1 MVKWDTFSKQEVG
14 RSNIPEFRIDRVRNS
29 RLTKKEISRMRKLS
43 RQLVGYTLLGAAIIG
58 ILFSAWGL
66 ITVWRMRTPIAAGL
80 TETLDLLD
88 STLQASADGL
98 MIADDSLGQ
107 TSTAIGALEDTF
119 QATGRTLD
127 DSTELVNT
135 MIGFFGQEL
144 PDTITATQTSLIS
157 AQASARVIDT
167 TLRAMSNIPILP
179 LPQYNPPVPLQDSLQ
194 QVSESL
200 DPLQG
205 SFESLEST
213 LRSSRGNLILI
224 GAEFDIITR
233 QVQAINLSLTN
244 SRAVV
249 QDYQDVVADLQDRV
263 NSAQAGLP
271 RWISNLTWITTLL
284 LIWLAITQV
293 GLFVQGLEMLG
304 VFNDQD

>member
-1 MVKWDTFSKQEVG
+1 
-14 RSNIPEFRIDRVRNS
+14 
-29 RLTKKEISRMRKLS
+29 MRKFS

-66 ITVWRMRTPIAAGL
+66 ITVWRMRTPIAANL

-88 STLQASADGL
+88 STLQASEDGL
-98 MIADDSLGQ
+98 IIADESLGQ
-107 TSTAIGALEDTF
+107 TSGAVGALDDTF
-119 QATGRTLD
+119 QATGRTLN

-205 SFESLEST
+205 TFESLEST

-224 GAEFDIITR
+224 EAEFDIITR
-233 QVQAINLSLTN
+233 QVQAINASLTN

-249 QDYQDVVADLQDRV
+249 QDYQSVVADLQARV
-263 NSAQAGLP
+263 DFAQEGLP
-271 RWISNLTWITTLL
+271 RWIKNLTWITTFL

-304 VFNDQD
+304 VFNDLD